1 MLKEYERVFV
11 ARVPEPP
18 FNKGKATVCIIN
30 DIYINKNVRLRKIDN
45 HYCLTIKTNTLTK
58 TIRNELNLNIP
69 CFIGKMLFALIDKPS
84 TLKIRTLYSRGG
96 YTFEYN
102 DHLLAKNWIPPLI
115 EIEFRNRDEMLQ
127 FNPTDYDELGEEV
140 SGLEEYRG
148 YYLYEHIYCNKNPKE

>member
-18 FNKGKATVCIIN
+18 FDKDKVTVCIIN
-30 DIYINKNVRLRKIDN
+30 DIYINKNVRLRKSDN
-45 HYCLTIKTNTLTK
+45 HYYLTIKTNTLTK

-69 CFIGKMLFALIDKPS
+69 RFIGKMLFTLIDKPS
-84 TLKIRTLYSRGG
+84 TLKIRTLYDRGG

-102 DHLLAKNWIPPLI
+102 DHPLAKDWIPPLI

-148 YYLYEHIYCNKNPKE
+148 YYLYEHIYCNKNLKE